1 MTDHTC
7 SSTNFIELQE
17 RDLDGSLV
25 ERFAAVA
32 ACHATCL
39 AVRDE
44 KRSLTYGELDAWSNG
59 VARAIL
65 GRSAIASR
73 RRWHCSL
80 PQSAASVVGII
91 GTLKTASPY
100 VSLDPS
106 DPRAATLIEHVD
118 ARAVLTDAK
127 HAPVARA
134 ISGKRQVI
142 VVDETEHGR
151 DPGIKSSPEDVAYV
165 FFTSGST
172 GKPKGV
178 YDSHRNVLHNVLR
191 YTNTLRI
198 SPADRLSLV
207 QSPAFSGTVST
218 LFSALTNGASVFPF
232 CLRERG
238 IRAMGRWLLDQHLTI

>member
-1 MTDHTC
+1 MRQLRMMTGP
-7 SSTNFIELQE
+7 STNFVELHE
-17 RDLDGSLV
+17 RDLNVSLV
-25 ERFAAVA
+25 ERFASVA
-32 ACHATCL
+32 AAHMKCL

-44 KRSLTYGELDAWSNG
+44 KQSLTYGELDAWSNG

-65 GRSAIASR
+65 GHGDRESAPVALL
-73 RRWHCSL
+73 L

-91 GTLKTASPY
+91 GALKSASPY

-106 DPRAATLIEHVD
+106 DPRAAALIEHVG

-127 HAPVARA
+127 HAPVAGA
-134 ISGKRQVI
+134 ISGNRQVI

-151 DPGIKSSPEDVAYV
+151 DPGIRASPEDVAYV

-218 LFSALTNGASVFPF
+218 LFSALLNGASVFPF
-232 CLRERG
+232 LPA
-238 IRAMGRWLLDQHLTI
+238 RAWHTRPRPLAS